1 MTDMGFKTPT
11 INILKDLWGSINII
25 RKEMKTTTKNQMEL

>member
-1 MTDMGFKTPT
+1 MTDMDFKTPT
-11 INILKDLWGSINII
+11 INILKYLWGSINVI